1 MAKVGKITL
10 DSQPDEYILRPHRLN
25 YIVMEDGEVHSIWD
39 TQEQADNTIL
49 ELIHNEGQFK
59 CVIKE
64 SNRIPLNP
72 YDIRHRSSS
81 SEDCRGSISSS
92 SSNSSS
98 SSSSSIPPTDHHHI
112 KPAAFLL
119 HEFTSE
125 ELEVIY
131 AEYLPMLEGLT
142 NIEKEDKLVEL
153 VSLGILSADKA
164 LAVAIRAGLIL
175 ES

>member
-49 ELIHNEGQFK
+49 ELIHNEGQCK

-81 SEDCRGSISSS
+81 SEDCRGSISAS

-98 SSSSSIPPTDHHHI
+98 SSSSSASASSASSQSFSEVEERPIELMTEEEILTELNSVSKSSWPPRAI
-112 KPAAFLL
+112 LF
-119 HEFTSE
+119 
-125 ELEVIY
+125 
-131 AEYLPMLEGLT
+131 
-142 NIEKEDKLVEL
+142 EKSAHCPKWM
-153 VSLGILSADKA
+153 ILSM
-164 LAVAIRAGLIL
+164 IRTFIG
-175 ES
+175 SRDVHV